1 MCDQRNQD
9 SPHGAVN
16 ARRLVSGAPASN
28 RKKRRHF
35 LKSSALLITG
45 AIGAG
50 LLPAKGLAQI
60 AGAANA
66 DLELARLRGQRR
78 ILLRGGVVLTLDR
91 QIGDFTQADVLI
103 DHGKIREVRPNIT
116 VSATSLGSTEPA
128 YCAWRRTHVT
138 QCCDAPNFRSISP
151 DDECGT
157 S

>member
-1 MCDQRNQD
+1 MLTLYVGANSICIRKVLISHKSWGSTAMCDQRNQD

-91 QIGDFTQADVLI
+91 QIGDFT
-103 DHGKIREVRPNIT
+103 
-116 VSATSLGSTEPA
+116 
-128 YCAWRRTHVT
+128 
-138 QCCDAPNFRSISP
+138 
-151 DDECGT
+151 
-157 S
+157 